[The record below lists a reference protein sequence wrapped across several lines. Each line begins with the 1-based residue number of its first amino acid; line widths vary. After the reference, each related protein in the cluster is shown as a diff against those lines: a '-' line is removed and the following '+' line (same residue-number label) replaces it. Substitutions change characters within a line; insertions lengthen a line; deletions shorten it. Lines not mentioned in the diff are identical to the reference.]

1 VIEKGLPLW
10 LKEIAKNFQSTN
22 ERPLIVRIRKTDFRA
37 HVKGN
42 LALEFGEVKL
52 TSYAGLEL
60 FDRYLRK
67 VGLNEWIRTAFR
79 GAGLGGDFGVVSM
92 VRLLMGLLV
101 VGGRRLDHVSFVS
114 DDPLF
119 LRFCRVKF
127 LPTART
133 VSRWLTRFKMKTVE
147 RLQALNAAVIEHIL
161 PSLGLRTVTVDV
173 DGVVVSTGLQVERAF
188 RGYNPH
194 QRKVPSYY
202 PIMAHMAETTHVLRV
217 QNRSG
222 NVHDGKAS
230 LRFLRELWTQLTSSV
245 SRGAQLRFR
254 MDGAFFR
261 QDVLRWLSARG
272 VGYGIKVPFYH
283 WLDLQQYI
291 RAKPTWTRVKS
302 DVSGFVV
309 PAAKTPWGQPLWVA
323 IYRKKVLHRTAKNF
337 QLDLFDPNDGHYEY
351 SAITS
356 NLGFTV
362 ANLWYFMA
370 GRGNHE
376 KTIGQL
382 KGGLAFHT
390 VPTMA
395 YAANSAWQ
403 QLVILTHNLLTN
415 FQIETGAQRRR
426 RSRKHTTLPVLKT
439 IQTLRF
445 VLFHRAAALVHPSG
459 KSTLRLAN
467 NAATRRLYTNIEH
480 ALENAA

>member
-1 VIEKGLPLW
+1 
-10 LKEIAKNFQSTN
+10 
-22 ERPLIVRIRKTDFRA
+22 VRRRNTDLHAR
-37 HVKGN
+37 VNGD
-42 LALEFGEVKL
+42 LTLDFGEVTL

-60 FDRYLRK
+60 FQRYLRRMRFN
-67 VGLNEWIRTAFR
+67 GMIRTAFR
-79 GAGLGGDFGVVSM
+79 GAPLGGDFGVVAM
-92 VRLLMGLLV
+92 MRLLIGLLV
-101 VGGRRLDHVSFVS
+101 VGGRRLDHVAYVA

-119 LRFCRVKF
+119 RRFCRLQV

-133 VSRWLTRFKMKTVE
+133 VSRWLTQFTMKTVE
-147 RLQALNAAVIEHIL
+147 RLQALNAAVIAYVI
-161 PSLGLRTVTVDV
+161 PGLRLHTVTVDV

-188 RGYNPH
+188 RGFNPH
-194 QRKVPSYY
+194 HRKVPSYY
-202 PIMAHMAETTHVLRV
+202 PIMAHLAETTHVLRV
-217 QNRSG
+217 KNRSG

-230 LRFLRELWTQLTSSV
+230 LTFLRDLWTQLTTALTHT
-245 SRGAQLRFR
+245 GPLRFR

-261 QDVLRWLSARG
+261 QDVLTWLTARG
-272 VGYGIKVPFYH
+272 VGYGIKVPFYR

-291 RAKPTWTRVKS
+291 RAAPQWTRVAP

-309 PAAKTPWGQPLWVA
+309 PAAATPWGQPLWIA
-323 IYRKKVLHRTAKNF
+323 IYRKKVAHRTAKNF
-337 QLDLFDPNDGHYEY
+337 QLDLFDPNDGSYEY

-362 ANLWYFMA
+362 ARLWYFMA

-376 KTIGQL
+376 KTIAQL

-415 FQIETGAQRRR
+415 FQLETGAARRR
-426 RSRKHTTLPVLKT
+426 RSRKHTTLSVLQT

-445 VLFHRAAALVHPSG
+445 VLFHRAAALVYPG
-459 KSTLRLAN
+459 GRPTLRLGRN
-467 NAATRRLYTNIEH
+467 TATERRYRRIEH
-480 ALENAA
+480 ALARAA

>member
-1 VIEKGLPLW
+1 M
-10 LKEIAKNFQSTN
+10 
-22 ERPLIVRIRKTDFRA
+22 RIRNNDLKAR
-37 HVKGN
+37 VKGN
-42 LALEFGEVKL
+42 LTLEFDDIKL

-60 FDRYLRK
+60 FNSYLRTSGFNDRIGT
-67 VGLNEWIRTAFR
+67 VFR
-79 GAGLGGDFGVVSM
+79 GACLRSDFGVVGM
-92 VRLLMGLLV
+92 VRLLIGLLV
-101 VGGRRLDHVSFVS
+101 VGGRRLDHVGYVA
-114 DDPLF
+114 DDPVF
-119 LRFCRVKF
+119 LRFCRLKV
-127 LPTART
+127 LPTARS
-133 VSRWLTRFKMKTVE
+133 VSRWLRQFTMKTVE
-147 RLQALNAAVIEHIL
+147 RLQALNAAVIEHVI
-161 PSLGLRTVTVDV
+161 PGLRLHTVTVDV
-173 DGVVVSTGLQVERAF
+173 DGVVVSTGLKVQRAF

-194 QRKVPSYY
+194 HRKVPSYY
-202 PIMAHMAETTHVLRV
+202 PIMAHLAETTHVLRV
-217 QNRSG
+217 KNRSG

-230 LRFLRELWTQLTSSV
+230 LTFLRELWTQLASSLI
-245 SRGAQLRFR
+245 RGAQLRFR

-261 QDVLRWLSARG
+261 QDVLRWLTARG
-272 VGYGIKVPFYH
+272 AGYGIKVPFYQ

-291 RAKPTWTRVKS
+291 RAQPRWTRVSS

-309 PAAKTPWGQPLWVA
+309 PAAATPWGQPLWVA
-323 IYRKKVLHRTAKNF
+323 IYRKKVLHRTAKNY
-337 QLDLFDPNDGHYEY
+337 QLHLYDPNDGHHEY

-382 KGGLAFHT
+382 KSGLAFHT

-439 IQTLRF
+439 VQTLRF
-445 VLFHRAAALVHPSG
+445 VLFHRAAALVHPGG
-459 KSTLRLAN
+459 KPTLRLAN
-467 NAATRRLYTNIEH
+467 NAATRHLYTRI
-480 ALENAA
+480 ENALPRAA